1 MGRKQAIIES
11 ATRLFAQKGFAE
23 TSTAEIAED
32 AGVAHGTLFYHFKN
46 KRGIIHEIFSMA
58 GEEYLHNLKN
68 VLTRKTTGIA
78 GIEAIIRFN
87 EHFSRD
93 HIQQIRIFQRFF
105 PDPVEASDPETRLIA
120 SLQQQVIG
128 LIEKSL
134 ETGLADGSIACKN
147 INETASIIHSL
158 IFGITHMN
166 LTKAINTPHLTEG
179 AIAFCRKALAPG
191 GQECQTI
198 SNRFKTGDK

>member
-46 KRGIIHEIFSMA
+46 KRGIIHEIFSIA
-58 GEEYLHNLKN
+58 GEVYLRSLKK
-68 VLTRKTTGIA
+68 VLCRQATGMA
-78 GIEAIIRFN
+78 KIEALIRFN
-87 EHFSRD
+87 ENYSRD

-105 PDPVEASDPETRLIA
+105 PDPADDCDPEKMLLD
-120 SLQQQVIG
+120 SLKQQVMS
-128 LIEKSL
+128 LIKESL
-134 ETGLADGSIACKN
+134 ETGVCDGSIASVDIDK
-147 INETASIIHSL
+147 TAAVIHSL

-166 LTKAINTPHLTEG
+166 LMESADTPKLTQG
-179 AIAFCRKALAPG
+179 AIAFCRRALTPG
-191 GQECQTI
+191 GQDCQTV
-198 SNRFKTGDK
+198 

>member
-1 MGRKQAIIES
+1 MGRKQAIIQS

-58 GEEYLHNLKN
+58 GDIYLRNLKS
-68 VLTRKTTGIA
+68 VLARQNTGME

-87 EHFSRD
+87 ENYSRD

-105 PDPVEASDPETRLIA
+105 PDLGNDSDPEKMLLD
-120 SLQQQVIG
+120 SLKQQVID
-128 LIEKSL
+128 LIRKSL
-134 ETGLADGSIACKN
+134 ATGAADGSIDCAK
-147 INETASIIHSL
+147 IHETADVIHSL

-166 LTKAINTPHLTEG
+166 LMESADTPALTEE
-179 AIAFCRKALAPG
+179 AIAFCRRALTPG
-191 GQECQTI
+191 GRDCQRI
-198 SNRFKTGDK
+198 